1 MWEPCGINTKDSE
14 RLGATVRDSSLSADQ
29 EKTPIL
35 IGETGPMRDSDR
47 IDFSQVLLTLG
58 ARGVRRQPLLVL
70 GLQPP
75 CGISAD

>member
-1 MWEPCGINTKDSE
+1 MRDPRGIRSYDSE
-14 RLGATVRDSSLSADQ
+14 RLGATVRDSSLSADK

-35 IGETGPMRDSDR
+35 IGEAGFMRDSDR

-58 ARGVRRQPLLVL
+58 ARGVHRQPLLVL